1 MPDANDA
8 TVLLDIRDDIA
19 HIILNRPGAMNAL
32 NLEMAKELLDAAMR
46 CDETTGVRAVVIAGA
61 GKTFC
66 AGGDVKRFVAED
78 ASEQLPT
85 YVRAITTYLHAAISC
100 LARMNAPVIAAV
112 EGSAAGGGMSLA
124 LACDLIIA
132 AESARFMAAYTR
144 IGLCPDGSMTY
155 SLSRLVGLRRALELT
170 LTNRTLTAPEAL
182 DWGIVT
188 AVAPDGEALLRADEL
203 ASQFAQGPTLAY
215 GATKRLIHAGWSETP
230 GDADDGREPGY
241 RRDVW
246 HGGCQRGDGCLPRQ
260 ARARFQG
267 EVRTQMEGAVFA
279 CVPTPQ
285 AESYAANP
293 GMIVSACHER
303 GC

>member
-1 MPDANDA
+1 MSDANNA

-32 NLEMAKELLDAAMR
+32 NLEMAKDLLDAAMR

-66 AGGDVKRFVAED
+66 AGGDVNQFVTVAE
-78 ASEQLPT
+78 SEQLPT
-85 YVRAITTYLHAAISC
+85 YVRAITTYLHAAISA

-132 AESARFMAAYTR
+132 AESARFTAAYTR

-155 SLSRLVGLRRALELT
+155 SLARLVGVRRALELT
-170 LTNRTLTAPEAL
+170 LTNRTLTAAEAL
-182 DWGIVT
+182 GWGIVT

-203 ASQFAQGPTLAY
+203 AHQFTQGPTLAY
-215 GATKRLIHAGWSETP
+215 GTTKRLIHAGWSETL
-230 GDADDGREPGY
+230 E
-241 RRDVW
+241 
-246 HGGCQRGDGCLPRQ
+246 
-260 ARARFQG
+260 
-267 EVRTQMEGAVFA
+267 TQMM
-279 CVPTPQ
+279 
-285 AESYAANP
+285 AESQAISAMAGTADAREGMAAFLARRAPNFT
-293 GMIVSACHER
+293 GK
-303 GC
+303 

>member
-8 TVLLDIRDDIA
+8 AVLLDIRDDIA

-32 NLEMAKELLDAAMR
+32 NLEMAKELLDATMQ

-66 AGGDVKRFVAED
+66 AGGDVKRFGAED
-78 ASEQLPT
+78 ADAQLPT
-85 YVRAITTYLHAAISC
+85 YVRAITTYLHAAISA

-132 AESARFMAAYTR
+132 AESARFTAAYTR

-170 LTNRTLTAPEAL
+170 LTNRTLTAAEAL
-182 DWGIVT
+182 DWSIVT

-203 ASQFAQGPTLAY
+203 AHQFAQGPTLAY
-215 GATKRLIHAGWSETP
+215 GVTKRLIHAGWSETL
-230 GDADDGREPGY
+230 E
-241 RRDVW
+241 
-246 HGGCQRGDGCLPRQ
+246 
-260 ARARFQG
+260 
-267 EVRTQMEGAVFA
+267 TQMM
-279 CVPTPQ
+279 
-285 AESYAANP
+285 AESQAISAMAATADARE
-293 GMIVSACHER
+293 GMAAFLARRAPEFK
-303 GC
+303 GK

>member
-1 MPDANDA
+1 MSDANNA

-32 NLEMAKELLDAAMR
+32 NLEMAKDLLDAAMR

-66 AGGDVKRFVAED
+66 AGGDVKQFVTED
-78 ASEQLPT
+78 EQLPT
-85 YVRAITTYLHAAISC
+85 YVRAITTYLHAAISA

-132 AESARFMAAYTR
+132 AESARFTAAYTR

-155 SLSRLVGLRRALELT
+155 SLARLVGVRRALELT
-170 LTNRTLTAPEAL
+170 LTNRTLTAAEAL

-203 ASQFAQGPTLAY
+203 AHQFTQGPTLAY
-215 GATKRLIHAGWSETP
+215 GATKRLIHAGWSETL
-230 GDADDGREPGY
+230 E
-241 RRDVW
+241 
-246 HGGCQRGDGCLPRQ
+246 
-260 ARARFQG
+260 
-267 EVRTQMEGAVFA
+267 TQMM
-279 CVPTPQ
+279 
-285 AESYAANP
+285 AESQAISAMAGTADAREGMAAFLARRAPNFT
-293 GMIVSACHER
+293 GK
-303 GC
+303 

>member
-1 MPDANDA
+1 MADTHDA

-32 NLEMAKELLDAAMR
+32 NLEMAKELLDAAMQ

-61 GKTFC
+61 GKMFC
-66 AGGDVKRFVAED
+66 AGGDVKRFGAED
-78 ASEQLPT
+78 ADEQLPT
-85 YVRAITTYLHAAISC
+85 YVRAITTYLHAAISS

-132 AESARFMAAYTR
+132 AESARFTAAYTR

-155 SLSRLVGLRRALELT
+155 SLSRLVGVRRALELT
-170 LTNRTLTAPEAL
+170 LTNRTLTAAEAL

-203 ASQFAQGPTLAY
+203 ARQFAQGPTLAY
-215 GATKRLIHAGWSETP
+215 GATKRLIHAGWSETL
-230 GDADDGREPGY
+230 E
-241 RRDVW
+241 
-246 HGGCQRGDGCLPRQ
+246 
-260 ARARFQG
+260 
-267 EVRTQMEGAVFA
+267 TQML
-279 CVPTPQ
+279 
-285 AESYAANP
+285 AESQAISAMSGTADASEGMAAFLAKRAP
-293 GMIVSACHER
+293 EFKGK
-303 GC
+303 

>member
-1 MPDANDA
+1 MSDGKDA

-32 NLEMAKELLDAAMR
+32 NLEMAKALLDAAMR

-66 AGGDVKRFVAED
+66 AGGDVKRFGAVD
-78 ASEQLPT
+78 ADEQLPT
-85 YVRAITTYLHAAISC
+85 YVRAITTYLHAAISA

-132 AESARFMAAYTR
+132 AESARFTAAYTR

-155 SLSRLVGLRRALELT
+155 SLSRLVGVRRALELT
-170 LTNRTLTAPEAL
+170 LTNRTLTAAEAL

-188 AVAPDGEALLRADEL
+188 AVVPDGEALLRADEL
-203 ASQFAQGPTLAY
+203 AHQFAQGPTLAY
-215 GATKRLIHAGWSETP
+215 GATKRLIHAGWSETL
-230 GDADDGREPGY
+230 E
-241 RRDVW
+241 
-246 HGGCQRGDGCLPRQ
+246 
-260 ARARFQG
+260 
-267 EVRTQMEGAVFA
+267 TQMM
-279 CVPTPQ
+279 
-285 AESYAANP
+285 AESQAISTMAATADAHE
-293 GMIVSACHER
+293 GMAAFLARRAPEFK
-303 GC
+303 GK

>member
-1 MPDANDA
+1 MPDGNDA

-66 AGGDVKRFVAED
+66 AGGDVKQFVTED
-78 ASEQLPT
+78 EQLPT
-85 YVRAITTYLHAAISC
+85 YVRAITTYLHAAISA

-132 AESARFMAAYTR
+132 TESARFTAAYTR

-155 SLSRLVGLRRALELT
+155 SLSRLVGVRRALELT

-203 ASQFAQGPTLAY
+203 AHQFAQGPTLAY
-215 GATKRLIHAGWSETP
+215 GATKRLIHAGWSETL
-230 GDADDGREPGY
+230 E
-241 RRDVW
+241 
-246 HGGCQRGDGCLPRQ
+246 
-260 ARARFQG
+260 
-267 EVRTQMEGAVFA
+267 TQMM
-279 CVPTPQ
+279 
-285 AESYAANP
+285 AESQAISAMAATADARE
-293 GMIVSACHER
+293 GMAAFLARRAPEFK
-303 GC
+303 GK